1 MAKVTIFLYC
11 EEMDL
16 EILRNIKERYRAK
29 NYSQAFNLLIKE
41 YIGLAR
47 TIQKMKTDN
56 ELKHPAP
63 EEKKQK
69 VNPFT
74 NP

>member
-1 MAKVTIFLYC
+1 MSKVTTFLYC

-16 EILRNIKERYRAK
+16 EILRNIRERYKVR
-29 NYSQAFNLLIKE
+29 NYSQAFHLLIKE
-41 YIGLAR
+41 YLGLAR

-56 ELKHPAP
+56 ELKNPAP
-63 EEKKQK
+63 EEKRQK

>member
-1 MAKVTIFLYC
+1 MSKVTIFLYC

-16 EILRNIKERYRAK
+16 EILRNIKERYKAK
-29 NYSQAFNLLIKE
+29 NYSQAFNHLIRE
-41 YIGLAR
+41 YLGLAR
-47 TIQKMKTDN
+47 TIQKIKTDN
-56 ELKHPAP
+56 ELKSPP
-63 EEKKQK
+63 KEEKKQK